1 MDDQALDRLLTGS
14 APSPSALAAETALL
28 LARQVADAHRK
39 PPPLWKRRPVVAAA
53 VGAGA
58 VLLVGAGTVKAYQLA
73 IPPFQGLDSG
83 TVRAAPVEIDYT
95 NSLGKQVR
103 CQAFTEWE
111 QLTDDQRTVLSR
123 AAKDGYWTGYGDRVL
138 AAQDLQGASV
148 EDQEQA
154 VFDQA
159 ASDVRQRAEA
169 ALGGSAGLPTAVYHG
184 ISITCAPGGA
194 DGQ

>member
-1 MDDQALDRLLTGS
+1 MDDEALDRLLTGS
-14 APSPSALAAETALL
+14 APAPSAPAVETALL
-28 LARQVADAHRK
+28 LSRQVADAHRK
-39 PPPLWKRRPVVAAA
+39 PPPWWKRRPVLAAA

-58 VLLVGAGTVKAYQLA
+58 VLLVGAGTVKAYQLG
-73 IPPFQGLDSG
+73 IPPFQTLDPG

-103 CQAFTEWE
+103 CQAFSEWE
-111 QLTDDQRTVLSR
+111 HLTDDQRTVLSR
-123 AAKDGYWTGYGDRVL
+123 AAKDGYWTGYGGRVL
-138 AAQDLQGASV
+138 AARGLQGASV

-159 ASDVRQRAEA
+159 ASDVRERAEA
-169 ALGGSAGLPTAVYHG
+169 ALARTTGLPLAVYHG
-184 ISITCAPGGA
+184 FSVTCAPGGA